1 VDECVPLGCG
11 TEVDGRCGAVIALA
25 PALRAPMLIAL
36 HATLYGAAV
45 QAWGVTRVNSGFIFE
60 AR

>member
-1 VDECVPLGCG
+1 
-11 TEVDGRCGAVIALA
+11 VIALA